1 MKLISVVQQYGQHF
15 VIYIPRIERTEK
27 GNLIIMHASITH
39 IKKNIWSQSTV
50 YKHTRQLLAKRES
63 LHYLSIRY
71 AALFYCFFFSVRLC
85 NACYI

>member
-39 IKKNIWSQSTV
+39 IKKIYGANPHYTSILGS
-50 YKHTRQLLAKRES
+50 YLLREN
-63 LHYLSIRY
+63 H
-71 AALFYCFFFSVRLC
+71 FTT
-85 NACYI
+85 